1 MLEPRLEPRH
11 QHLAFVLAY
20 LAALVGGHP
29 ADRLLDRIEFG
40 NPIERLAR
48 DRGVAALGDIEEL
61 AAQMCPAEGK
71 RNRLAGCG
79 GGDRLVGGVTVALH
93 DAAILIEEL

>member
-1 MLEPRLEPRH
+1 LLEPRLESRH
-11 QHLAFVLAY
+11 QHLALVLSHP
-20 LAALVGGHP
+20 AALIGGYP
-29 ADRLLDRIEFG
+29 ADRLLDRIEFC
-40 NPIERLAR
+40 NAFECLAR
-48 DRGVAALGDIEEL
+48 DRSVAALGDVEEL

-79 GGDRLVGGVTVALH
+79 SGDRLVGGITVALH